1 MLAFRVADRDVF
13 AGSRMMYRA
22 YQAYADMVAPF
33 QAAAGAA
40 VASSAAW
47 PALLPRSNLAR
58 EISAFFEWL
67 ALARLTHQRPPFGID
82 VVQIDRQA
90 VAVSE
95 EVVHR
100 TPFCSLLHFKKD
112 VQPSQP
118 RVLLVA
124 PLAGHFA
131 TLLRGTVA
139 TMLGEHDVYITDW
152 HNARDVPLAD
162 GPFGFD
168 DFVGH
173 LVRFLELLGPETHV
187 VAVCQPTVATLAAVA
202 LMAED
207 DSPAQP
213 RSMTLIAGPNDTRIN
228 PTRVNQW
235 AERTPLEWFEN
246 DLIDRV
252 PMRFPGAMRRVYPG
266 FVQLGAFMS
275 MDLRRHVSA
284 LLDFYNYRVQGD
296 TSKAEVIRAFY
307 ENYFATMDLPA
318 EFYLDTVSR
327 VFQQHALPL
336 GKLRIAGR
344 RVDPQAIRH
353 TALLTI
359 EGEKDD
365 ICAVGQTEAAQE
377 ICSSVPPY
385 MKTHY
390 MQTGVGHFG
399 VFAGRRWEAQVY
411 PIVREVI
418 YDSERR
424 RASVHATEDCGTV
437 C

>member
-1 MLAFRVADRDVF
+1 
-13 AGSRMMYRA
+13 MMYQA
-22 YQAYADMVAPF
+22 YQAYADMVAPL
-33 QAAAGAA
+33 QAAVSAA

-47 PALLPRSNLAR
+47 PGMLSMNSRAR
-58 EISAFFEWL
+58 ELDAFHEWL

-82 VVQIDRQA
+82 AVQIDRQV

-95 EVVHR
+95 QVVHR
-100 TPFCSLLHFKKD
+100 TPFCSLLHFRKD
-112 VQPSQP
+112 IQPTQP

-131 TLLRGTVA
+131 TLLRGTVV
-139 TMLGEHDVYITDW
+139 TMLAGHDVYITDW

-173 LVRFLELLGPETHV
+173 LVRFLELLGPGTHV

-207 DSPAQP
+207 GSPAQP
-213 RSMTLIAGPNDTRIN
+213 RSMTLIAGPNDTSVN
-228 PTRVNQW
+228 PTQVDEW
-235 AERTPLEWFEN
+235 AVRTPLAWFEN
-246 DLIDRV
+246 NRIDLV

-266 FVQLGAFMS
+266 FLQLGAFMS

-284 LLDFYNYRVQGD
+284 LIDFYNYRVQGD
-296 TSKAEVIRAFY
+296 TGKAEVIRAFY
-307 ENYFATMDLPA
+307 ANYFATMDLPA

-327 VFQQHALPL
+327 VFQQHALPR
-336 GKLRIAGR
+336 GKLLIAGR
-344 RVDPQAIRH
+344 RVDPRAIRH

-377 ICSSVPPY
+377 MCSSLPSY
-385 MKTHY
+385 MKVHY
-390 MQTGVGHFG
+390 MQTGVGHYG
-399 VFAGRRWEAQVY
+399 VFAGRRWETQIY
-411 PIVREVI
+411 PVVRELI
-418 YDSERR
+418 QDSEMR
-424 RASVHATEDCGTV
+424 RASVHAAEECGTV